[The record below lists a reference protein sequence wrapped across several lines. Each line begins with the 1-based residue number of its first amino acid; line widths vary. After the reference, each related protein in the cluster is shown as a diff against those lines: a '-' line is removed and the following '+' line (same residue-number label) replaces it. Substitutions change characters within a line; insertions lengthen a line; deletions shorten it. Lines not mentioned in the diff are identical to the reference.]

1 MHKVFECSWNSLETH
16 NLLLVYGK
24 GSTNR
29 EWIYIYIYIYIFFFL
44 RKKREWNFVSFGR
57 EENGT

>member
-24 GSTNR
+24 GSTKR
-29 EWIYIYIYIYIFFFL
+29 EWIYIYIFFKE
-44 RKKREWNFVSFGR
+44 KKRMELCFFWEGREWNLSKAL
-57 EENGT
+57 